1 MQFLIDLILGL
12 FKSPTQSKIEP
23 SPVAQP
29 EIQTPNSE
37 PYTQPEEPLIG
48 SPTLTLDD
56 WITSSGKYLDRANSP
71 ELTYDVRSAAM
82 VLVDKIN
89 ELGRRLKLGK
99 LAVSSGF
106 RPSKVNANIK
116 GAAKGSGHL
125 IGLSVDFLDADGR
138 LDAILSLDSTQDL
151 LAELQLWQEH
161 PSKTNTWAH
170 IDYVKRVDKDRPN
183 CKKRQFMP

>member
-12 FKSPTQSKIEP
+12 FKSPPQSKVEP

-48 SPTLTLDD
+48 APTLTLDD

-99 LAVSSGF
+99 LPVSSGF

-116 GAAKGSGHL
+116 GAAKGSAHMSGKA
-125 IGLSVDFLDADGR
+125 VDFVDADGK
-138 LDAILSLDSTQDL
+138 LKALVGNNPEL
-151 LAELQLWQEH
+151 LRELGLFMEH
-161 PSKTNTWAH
+161 PDNTPTWLH
-170 IDYVKRVDKDRPN
+170 LDYVARIDRPN
-183 CKKRQFMP
+183 RIFKP